1 MARLLKPLK
10 TRKSKPRTDDKTSR
24 IRSLLRDG
32 LAYKSRGEYERAVRC
47 YDQVFRIEPENPDA
61 LYAKCEL
68 YLETKQYSK
77 ALHLL
82 ERCRRSKPTN
92 AQLNYIIGYNYY
104 QLKRFDKAV
113 VSLEAALEVNPN
125 FSSASLLLA
134 KVYFTVGQP
143 EKARLLVET
152 VPKLRPTNV
161 SEALAHANLATDLA
175 MFDRAAKMLRG
186 QLETRQHAVGVIQEL
201 SRLPEQY
208 PERNVAPLISRLLGA
223 NDTSTAD
230 KINLHFVAGQ
240 IADSEGRLDEAF
252 GEFKTA
258 NDLSSE
264 QFDLNAMDETVAFVA
279 QTFTADFDYRP
290 YRMHSSDIVPV
301 FIVGMPRAG
310 KTSLEQELCRH
321 PDIADSKERELRM
334 YIDDDIFVRVDSVT
348 STTMKSTVQNL
359 SSQRRKEYAKTY
371 MDQVLSSL
379 LLSKRPKYILNT
391 LPLNYQNA
399 GMLKLLFPNAKF
411 IHMKRDPVDTCW
423 FCYSKEFKN
432 EYFFTNKLD
441 VLGKYYRKYQKM
453 TQHWK
458 NVLPEHWLDVEYE
471 DLVTDPK
478 TTVSRVLDFLG
489 ALDDNWDA
497 LSPAVGQGLTT
508 GYIGYWKNY
517 EKHLQPLLKSL
528 NE

>member
-1 MARLLKPLK
+1 MARLLKSLK
-10 TRKSKPRTDDKTSR
+10 TKKSKPRTVDKTSK

-32 LAYKSRGEYERAVRC
+32 LAYKSKGEYERAVRC
-47 YDQVFRIEPENPDA
+47 FDQVFRIEPENPDA
-61 LYAKCEL
+61 LYAKCAL
-68 YLETKQYSK
+68 YSETKQYSK
-77 ALHLL
+77 TLHLL
-82 ERCRRSKPTN
+82 ERCRRSKSTN
-92 AQLNYIIGYNYY
+92 AQLNYIIGYHYH

-113 VSLEAALEVNPN
+113 VSLEAALKVNPN

-152 VPKLRPTNV
+152 VPELRPTNV
-161 SEALAHANLATDLA
+161 SEALAHANLATDLS
-175 MFDRAAKMLRG
+175 MFDRAANMLGRL
-186 QLETRQHAVGVIQEL
+186 LEIRQHAVDVVQEH
-201 SRLPEQY
+201 SRLPGQY
-208 PERNVAPLISRLLGA
+208 RERNVAPIISRLLGA
-223 NDTSTAD
+223 KDTSTTD
-230 KINLHFVAGQ
+230 KINLHFLAGR

-264 QFDLNAMDETVAFVA
+264 KFNLKAMDETVAFIA
-279 QTFTADFDYRP
+279 QTFTADFDFRP
-290 YRMHSSDIVPV
+290 YRVLSSDIVPV

-321 PDIADSKERELRM
+321 PDIADSKERDLRM
-334 YIDDDIFVRVDSVT
+334 YIDDDIFIRVDSVT
-348 STTMKSTVQNL
+348 SPILKSRVQNL
-359 SSQRRKEYAKTY
+359 STQRRKEYAKTY
-371 MDQVLSSL
+371 MDQVLPSL
-379 LLSKRPKYILNT
+379 LLSGRPKYILNT

-399 GMLKLLFPNAKF
+399 GILKLLFPNAKF
-411 IHMKRDPVDTCW
+411 IHMKRDPADTCW
-423 FCYSKEFKN
+423 FCYSKEFTN

-478 TTVSRVLDFLG
+478 AIVSRVLDFLG

-497 LSPAVGQGLTT
+497 LSPAIGQGLSTE
-508 GYIGYWKNY
+508 YIGYWKNY